1 MPDFS
6 SPKLIVPSL
15 LFAILSPGLILELP
29 TKIPFKNANAFGSLH
44 TSRTAILFH
53 ALVFLIVYKLITML
67 MGVELTKADLIV
79 PTTLFL
85 LLSPGMLLTL
95 PPGEGTS
102 QMAILVHT
110 VVFAVLFAFLRS
122 SFPQFY

>member
-29 TKIPFKNANAFGSLH
+29 TKIPFKNADAFCSMH
-44 TSRTAILFH
+44 TSRMAILFH
-53 ALVFLIVYKLITML
+53 ALVFLIVYKLITTF
-67 MGVELTKADLIV
+67 MGIEVTQADLVV
-79 PTTLFL
+79 PTVLFL

-95 PPGEGTS
+95 PPGSGTS
-102 QMAILVHT
+102 QVAILVHT